1 MLMGSKGRNG
11 YPQEATADRSLDPGT
26 LRVWLRVGGIP
37 GRSSWLQGT
46 GVGLQSGAEQQM
58 QAGG

>member
-1 MLMGSKGRNG
+1 MSSKGRNG
-11 YPQEATADRSLDPGT
+11 YPQEETADRSLDPGK
-26 LRVWLRVGGIP
+26 LRVWLRGSRIP

-46 GVGLQSGAEQQM
+46 GVGLQLVGAEQQM